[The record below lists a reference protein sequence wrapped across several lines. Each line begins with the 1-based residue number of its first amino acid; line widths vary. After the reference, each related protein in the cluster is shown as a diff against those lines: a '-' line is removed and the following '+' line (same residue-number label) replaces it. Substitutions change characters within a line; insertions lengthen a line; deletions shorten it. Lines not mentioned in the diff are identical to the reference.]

1 MTSANGRGNGH
12 GAVPVAAADQVV
24 RFTLP
29 GRSARGR
36 LVKLDAVLD
45 AILAAHAYPPLAA
58 RVLAEALTLTALF
71 GSTLKDEDGQLT
83 LQAQAPEGAISLLV
97 CDWRGGALRGY
108 LQHDAARLA
117 ALPDDADL
125 DALFGAGYLAITF
138 EQTASGERYQG
149 IVPLEGA
156 DLGAAAEAYFC
167 QSEQLPSLVRL
178 GYADRGLAG
187 HAAGGLLIQHLP
199 GGEAG
204 HERLHVREGHPDWDH
219 VTALAGTVTPGEL
232 VDPGLAPDALLW
244 RLFNEDEVRVLPPLG
259 ISRGCRCS
267 AAHIREVLSSFPE
280 DERRAMADEEGRISV
295 DCAFCA
301 RSIVIDF

>member
-12 GAVPVAAADQVV
+12 SATPMAVADQMV

-36 LVKLDAVLD
+36 LVRLEAVLD
-45 AILAAHAYPPLAA
+45 AILSAHAYPAVA
-58 RVLAEALTLTALF
+58 SRVLAEALALTALL
-71 GSTLKDEDGQLT
+71 GSTLKDEEGQLT

-108 LQHDAARLA
+108 LQHDAERLARL
-117 ALPDDADL
+117 PEDADL
-125 DALFGAGYLAITF
+125 TALFGSGYLAITF
-138 EQTASGERYQG
+138 DQSVSGERYQG

-178 GYADRGLAG
+178 SYADRGLAG
-187 HAAGGLLIQHLP
+187 HAVGGMMIQYLP
-199 GGEAG
+199 DGEEG
-204 HERLHVREGHPDWDH
+204 RERLHVRENHPDWDH
-219 VTALAGTVTPGEL
+219 VTALAGTVTSAEL
-232 VDPGLAPDALLW
+232 IDPDLASDALLW
-244 RLFNEDEVRVLPPLG
+244 RLFNEDEVRILPPLG

-267 AAHIREVLSSFPE
+267 ATHIREVLSSFPE
-280 DERRAMADEEGRISV
+280 EERNAMSDENGRISV

-301 RSIVIDF
+301 RSIVIEL